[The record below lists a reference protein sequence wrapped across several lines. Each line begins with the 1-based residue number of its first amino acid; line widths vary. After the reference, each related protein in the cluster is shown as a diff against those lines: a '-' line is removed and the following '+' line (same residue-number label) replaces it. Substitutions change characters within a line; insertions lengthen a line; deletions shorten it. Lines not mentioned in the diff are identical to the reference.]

1 MAQWRA
7 WLLIDVRYIFNYS
20 GFIQEIGPYYLE
32 DGKNY
37 KEGDNLT
44 KN

>member
-1 MAQWRA
+1 M
-7 WLLIDVRYIFNYS
+7 LLPPRYLPNYP

-37 KEGDNLT
+37 QAGDNLT
-44 KN
+44 